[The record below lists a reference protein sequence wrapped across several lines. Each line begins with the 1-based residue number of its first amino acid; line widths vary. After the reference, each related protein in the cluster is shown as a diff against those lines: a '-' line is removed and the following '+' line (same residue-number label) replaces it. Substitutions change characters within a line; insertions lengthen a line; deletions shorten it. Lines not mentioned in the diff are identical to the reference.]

1 MSSLSNQ
8 KDFVKSFVEDIF
20 NKHDLS
26 AIEKYFAKENP
37 SVGEGSAGFKQSLI
51 DLFRAFPDIHANIE
65 HIVAENDLVV
75 VFLNFT
81 GTHKGEFHGLQPT
94 NKSVNIRSADLYR
107 MVNELI
113 AEHWDVV
120 DQLDL
125 LHQTGV
131 INFK

>member
-1 MSSLSNQ
+1 M
-8 KDFVKSFVEDIF
+8 
-20 NKHDLS
+20 
-26 AIEKYFAKENP
+26 
-37 SVGEGSAGFKQSLI
+37 
-51 DLFRAFPDIHANIE
+51 
-65 HIVAENDLVV
+65 AENDLVV

-94 NKSVNIRSADLYR
+94 NKLVNIRSADLYR

-113 AEHWDVV
+113 AEHRDVV

-125 LHQTGV
+125 LHQTGT